1 MRTNTYI
8 SIICILIVASVIV
21 LKYIEFE
28 KIKSKSEKPVTYS
41 TLIAN
46 NHINESILID
56 DQEKPIQKPKAISAP
71 KPYITAESYIVGN
84 LETGAVYLSQNPAK
98 VFPIASVSKL
108 YTALVAHHLFDLE
121 EKITITQT
129 MLDTHGESGGFQLD
143 EKFIPNELL
152 HALLL
157 VSSNDAAEAYAQS
170 WSGGKFI
177 EQMNAFAREIG
188 MNNTSF
194 KDASGLSSQ
203 NISNSEDLFI
213 LSKYLYKNERDIL
226 DISKTRE
233 IELATTTDHGYHH
246 FVNIN
251 PYWNYADF
259 IGGKTGRTEWA
270 KEAMVSLFEQKVG
283 DVSYPIAI
291 VILRSDLGEREI
303 NTEKLL
309 GMFMEKVKQDDII
322 YQ

>member
-1 MRTNTYI
+1 M
-8 SIICILIVASVIV
+8 
-21 LKYIEFE
+21 KYIEFE
-28 KIKSKSEKPVTYS
+28 KLRNKDEKPISYS

-46 NHINESILID
+46 NHINENILLD
-56 DQEKPIQKPKAISAP
+56 DQEKPIQKAKIVPIV

-84 LETGAVYLSQNPAK
+84 LETGEIYLSQNPAK

-121 EKITITQT
+121 EKITITQS
-129 MLDTHGESGGFQLD
+129 MLDAYGDAGGLKLD
-143 EKFIPNELL
+143 EKFLPNELL

-157 VSSNDAAEAYAQS
+157 ESSNDAAEAYSQS
-170 WSGGKFI
+170 WGSGKFI
-177 EQMNAFAREIG
+177 EQMNAFAKEIG
-188 MNNTSF
+188 MVNTSF

-203 NISNSEDLFI
+203 NVSNTRDLFT
-213 LSKYLYKNERDIL
+213 LSKYLYKNEKAIL
-226 DISKTRE
+226 DISRTKE

-270 KEAMVSLFEQKVG
+270 KEAMVSLFNQKVG
-283 DVSYPIAI
+283 DITYPIAI
-291 VILRSDLGEREI
+291 IILRSDLGEREI

-309 GMFMEKVKQDDII
+309 GMFMDKVK
-322 YQ
+322 